1 MRTKQERMVGVKW
14 RKWIRDPVFA
24 ALEGE
29 ATALAHPVWP
39 KEKLAHS
46 RGARGSSICADPV
59 PGAVSGAMAA
69 PELRVAEAPGSCSA
83 PSPAIKRSSA
93 FKGTGSGGPGSL
105 VRFGR
110 GPYSAF

>member
-1 MRTKQERMVGVKW
+1 MGVKW

-24 ALEGE
+24 ALGGE

-59 PGAVSGAMAA
+59 PGAVSGARAA
-69 PELRVAEAPGSCSA
+69 GPQPNPQHGGARTPRRGGSWEL
-83 PSPAIKRSSA
+83 
-93 FKGTGSGGPGSL
+93 
-105 VRFGR
+105 
-110 GPYSAF
+110 